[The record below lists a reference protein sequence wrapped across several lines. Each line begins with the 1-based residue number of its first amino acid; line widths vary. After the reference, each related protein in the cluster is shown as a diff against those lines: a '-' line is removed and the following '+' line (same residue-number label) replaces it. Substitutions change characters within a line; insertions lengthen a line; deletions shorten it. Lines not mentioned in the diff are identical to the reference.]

1 MNKSKILFAGA
12 SNTAG
17 FGLEIEFD
25 PKYQDDEWLKENS
38 KEIPFVRQEEDK
50 YYMKKH
56 RFSVLVCKELGYEE
70 SNISDL
76 KSTVGMNSVST
87 CWMLQNQQ
95 RFAEFMEDVEY
106 VIFELSG
113 IRWYDDDLHGKN
125 DKYPNTVREM
135 INVLENP
142 PEVDTSEW
150 NEWLQIQSDTFN
162 WLFELDID
170 AYDKEMT
177 DRFKNLQSLYPN
189 STFLIL
195 VWNSFQTDPSL
206 GGDVIELGESVNCV
220 HQWLTEKKLCLYQT
234 QKVFNGD
241 YEYAYKDE
249 HPTSEGHKWVASKI
263 IEHIRNL
270 ENNKKGSQ

>member
-1 MNKSKILFAGA
+1 M
-12 SNTAG
+12 
-17 FGLEIEFD
+17 
-25 PKYQDDEWLKENS
+25 
-38 KEIPFVRQEEDK
+38 
-50 YYMKKH
+50 
-56 RFSVLVCKELGYEE
+56 VCKELGYEE

-189 STFLIL
+189 STFLI
-195 VWNSFQTDPSL
+195 FIAP
-206 GGDVIELGESVNCV
+206 
-220 HQWLTEKKLCLYQT
+220 K
-234 QKVFNGD
+234 
-241 YEYAYKDE
+241 A
-249 HPTSEGHKWVASKI
+249 
-263 IEHIRNL
+263 
-270 ENNKKGSQ
+270 

>member
-12 SNTAG
+12 SNTAV

-50 YYMKKH
+50 YYWKKH

>member
-50 YYMKKH
+50 YYWKKH

-113 IRWYDDDLHGKN
+113 IRWYDDDLQGKN

>member
-17 FGLEIEFD
+17 IGLEIEFD
-25 PKYQDDEWLKENS
+25 PKYEDDEWLKENS

-50 YYMKKH
+50 YYWKKH

-87 CWMLQNQQ
+87 CWMLQHKH
-95 RFAEFMEDVEY
+95 RFAECMDDVEY

>member
-25 PKYQDDEWLKENS
+25 PKYQDDEWLKENC

-50 YYMKKH
+50 YYWKKH